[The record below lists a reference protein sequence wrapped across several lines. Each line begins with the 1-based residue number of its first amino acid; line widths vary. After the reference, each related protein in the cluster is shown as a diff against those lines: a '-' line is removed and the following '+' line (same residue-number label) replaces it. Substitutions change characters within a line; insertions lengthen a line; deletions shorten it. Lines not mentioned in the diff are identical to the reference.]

1 MNYKKSELQLIYILK
16 TDQDF
21 VTSTMHDQLS
31 RNSRPENLHTRRHAR
46 HYPDGVPSSQGNN
59 IKNRPIAFK
68 GTIAP
73 LSPTTSDF
81 NRYSFPLS
89 PCSPSGK
96 PSKTFSDALNE
107 SIHLH
112 RQEKRAVSLMPEI
125 LLHSA
130 VLENNIEEIL
140 KLVKVD
146 GINVN
151 CGAKLGLFSLHQAAF
166 SGLEE
171 VTEILVEN
179 GADLN
184 ITTPEGMTALDA
196 AVCAGNFECAEILI
210 KNGAPVDS
218 IKDGFDDRSFC
229 NFIGNSLVSVRTGNL

>member
-1 MNYKKSELQLIYILK
+1 
-16 TDQDF
+16 
-21 VTSTMHDQLS
+21 MHDQKN
-31 RNSRPENLHTRRHAR
+31 RNSRPENVHSRKQVRNF
-46 HYPDGVPSSQGNN
+46 PDGMASNANN
-59 IKNRPIAFK
+59 NLKKRPVAFK
-68 GTIAP
+68 ENIAP
-73 LSPTTSDF
+73 QSPSIADF

-96 PSKTFSDALNE
+96 QSKTFTDALNE
-107 SIHLH
+107 SINLQ

-130 VLENNIEEIL
+130 VLENNVEEIL
-140 KLVKVD
+140 KLLKVD
-146 GINVN
+146 GVNVN
-151 CGAKLGLFSLHQAAF
+151 RGAEVGLFSLHQAAF

-179 GADLN
+179 GADLK

-218 IKDGFDDRSFC
+218 IKDGFVDRSFS
-229 NFIGNSLVSVRTGNL
+229 NFIINNSLVSM